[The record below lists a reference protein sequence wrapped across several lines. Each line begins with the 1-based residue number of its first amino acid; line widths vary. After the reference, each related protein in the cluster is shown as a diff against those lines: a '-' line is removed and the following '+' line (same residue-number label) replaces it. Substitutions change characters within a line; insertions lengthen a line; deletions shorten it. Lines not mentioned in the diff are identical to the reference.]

1 MKSKSKRE
9 KILKF
14 FNEATIDEVIHMPRC
29 SEKKASLIISM
40 RPFTDW
46 EDIVSY
52 FAMLFILSLGNSSTV
67 CLSYEC
73 NRIRKIT
80 FLFLS

>member
-52 FAMLFILSLGNSSTV
+52 FAM
-67 CLSYEC
+67 
-73 NRIRKIT
+73 
-80 FLFLS
+80 